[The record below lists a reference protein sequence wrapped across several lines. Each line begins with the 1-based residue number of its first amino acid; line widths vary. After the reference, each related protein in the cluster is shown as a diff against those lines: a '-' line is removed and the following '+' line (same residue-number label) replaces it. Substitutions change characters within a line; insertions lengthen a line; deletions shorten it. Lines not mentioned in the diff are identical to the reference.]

1 MVGLRI
7 LSSLSLDDFVCILFF
22 PSYGNIYLK
31 YTGSQQRVVAT
42 TTRNSK
48 GLKVK
53 RVSKESKKFQDDS
66 RS

>member
-1 MVGLRI
+1 MVGLRV
-7 LSSLSLDDFVCILFF
+7 LSSLSLDDVVCILFF
-22 PSYGNIYLK
+22 FFLFNIYLK